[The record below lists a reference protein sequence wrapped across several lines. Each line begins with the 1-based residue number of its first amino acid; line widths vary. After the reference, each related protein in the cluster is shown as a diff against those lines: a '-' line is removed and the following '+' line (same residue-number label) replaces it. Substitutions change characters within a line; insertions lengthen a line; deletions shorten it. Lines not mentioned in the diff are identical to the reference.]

1 LKRLLE
7 SYLTLQWKF
16 GCDLQTPARKEV
28 VEMPK
33 PSGILV
39 TPTSVTNDSATALSV
54 RKRKSV
60 VFFNVADE
68 ETSSEDGTQVAP
80 V

>member
-1 LKRLLE
+1 
-7 SYLTLQWKF
+7 
-16 GCDLQTPARKEV
+16 
-28 VEMPK
+28 MPK